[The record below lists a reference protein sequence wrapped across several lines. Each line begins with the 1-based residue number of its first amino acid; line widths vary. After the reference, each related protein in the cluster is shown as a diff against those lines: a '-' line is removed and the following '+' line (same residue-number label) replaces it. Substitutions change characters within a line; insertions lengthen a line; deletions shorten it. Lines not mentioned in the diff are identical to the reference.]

1 MCGLKNRLDALDAAR
16 MLNNESVDAAWWCL
30 GKEFFCY
37 IFCRAKKLWVIKSA
51 LKQKDRLLYL
61 GCPN

>member
-37 IFCRAKKLWVIKSA
+37 IFCLAKKL
-51 LKQKDRLLYL
+51 
-61 GCPN
+61 